1 MKAYPN
7 SAPTSPSNLVTFNRA
22 LSWNWL
28 RRIGEF
34 LVQQL
39 SQQHELRIEQIIDR
53 KGNVFWEIYD
63 PTSQQTRQFY
73 SETEVRRWLDQRF
86 G

>member
-7 SAPTSPSNLVTFNRA
+7 SAPTSPSNLVTFNRT

-39 SQQHELRIEQIIDR
+39 SQQHELRIEQIVDR